1 MTGKKQKPGWVSM
14 TAGIALV
21 VIFCL
26 LTPCSG
32 MDAMTQSEMGDM
44 CGRAG
49 LTMAF
54 GSTCTATKAT
64 FHALN
69 WGDPD
74 GWGATG
80 GINHYAGWL
89 VLIGS
94 GSNTATLSVT
104 IPAGAEMK
112 VSAATTGA
120 CTFTPGSGPG
130 LAIPPITSF
139 FTFSLSDV
147 DIGLQTPTTIW
158 INLSP
163 ASGQRSS
170 SESWKDSMGLMRA
183 TNLMIDKADKE
194 STLYIWAH

>member
-1 MTGKKQKPGWVSM
+1 MTGKKRKTGWVSM

-21 VIFCL
+21 VIFCW

-32 MDAMTQSEMGDM
+32 MDAMTQSEMGVM

-54 GSTCTATKAT
+54 GSMFTTQST
-64 FHALN
+64 FQALS

-80 GINHYAGWL
+80 GINHNAGWL
-89 VLIGS
+89 VLIGT
-94 GSNTATLSVT
+94 GSNTGKLSVT
-104 IPAGAEMK
+104 IPAGVEMK
-112 VSAATTGA
+112 VSAATTGN

-130 LAIPPITSF
+130 LAIPKYTPF

-147 DIGLQTPTTIW
+147 DISLVTPTTIW

-170 SESWKDSMGLMRA
+170 SESWNDSMGLLRA